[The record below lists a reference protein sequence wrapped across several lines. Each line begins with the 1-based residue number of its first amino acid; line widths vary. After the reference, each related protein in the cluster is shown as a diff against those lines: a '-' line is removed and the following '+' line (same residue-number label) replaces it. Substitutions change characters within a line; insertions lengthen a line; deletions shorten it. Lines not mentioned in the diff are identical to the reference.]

1 MCTALKDKVL
11 NARVSL
17 ECNFLMVQDPER
29 RKNDNTVGGDVDAGQ
44 RSPVTIQTEIVG
56 CQGLTV
62 QKLSLDLRRPVFSHG
77 QLYSAIT
84 RVPDADNV
92 LILKYEDD
100 SSQRITNIV
109 WEELLLQLQCTDIN
123 ANYLTSAR
131 LKEGIT
137 TRSAGLP
144 REGDKWSL

>member
-1 MCTALKDKVL
+1 MCTALKDTVL
-11 NARVSL
+11 TLGPRPADEPPVDWVEGVAITDNEML
-17 ECNFLMVQDPER
+17 EPRKKEER
-29 RKNDNTVGGDVDAGQ
+29 QHCWRDVDAGQ
-44 RSPVTIQTEIVG
+44 RSPVTIQMEIVG

-109 WEELLLQLQCTDIN
+109 WEELLLQLQ
-123 ANYLTSAR
+123 
-131 LKEGIT
+131 
-137 TRSAGLP
+137 LP